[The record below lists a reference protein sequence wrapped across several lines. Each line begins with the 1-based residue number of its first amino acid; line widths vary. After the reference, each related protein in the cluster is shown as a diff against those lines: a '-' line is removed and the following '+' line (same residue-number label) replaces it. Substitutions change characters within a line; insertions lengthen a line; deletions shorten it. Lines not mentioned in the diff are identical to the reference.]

1 MSGLT
6 YETVSRV
13 AQQAGTLYFA
23 VIFAVAIGWAL
34 WPKNKSGFDDAAR
47 IPFREG
53 PPTEGPAA
61 TDGSRTSPNLS
72 PDPNK
77 GEL

>member
-23 VIFAVAIGWAL
+23 VIFALAIGWAL
-34 WPKNKSGFDDAAR
+34 RPKNKPAYDEAAQ
-47 IPFREG
+47 IPFRER
-53 PPTEGPAA
+53 PPTDESPAA
-61 TDGSRTSPNLS
+61 EPPVMPSNPSPVL
-72 PDPNK
+72 NK